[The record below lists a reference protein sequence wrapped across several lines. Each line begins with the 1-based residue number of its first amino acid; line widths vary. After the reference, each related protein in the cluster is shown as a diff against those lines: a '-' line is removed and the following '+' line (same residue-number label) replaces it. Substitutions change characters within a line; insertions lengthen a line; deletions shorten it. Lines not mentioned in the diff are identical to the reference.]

1 MTRTSRRTS
10 PIPIPSSPAF
20 RRRSNPRPRGP
31 RKKSR
36 LKERTMN
43 DSLWTRC
50 NSCQRILYK
59 QDILDNYSVCPACNF
74 HFRISST
81 ERLGLLFDDGRYELL
96 DEGITPV
103 DFLNFE
109 DSQKYS
115 KRLKDSQAHT
125 GLAEAIQTG
134 KGTMGGIPVLVLAME
149 FGFMGGSVA
158 SVVGEKITRACELGV
173 RERMP
178 VVVVSCSGGMRMQEG
193 MMSLMQMMK
202 TSAAIA
208 LMEEAKVPFISVMA
222 DPTTGGTT
230 ASFAMLGDI
239 NIAEPR
245 ALIGFA
251 GPRVIEQTIKEKLPK
266 GFQSSEF
273 VLSHGMLDDVVERK
287 NLRNYL
293 VRALRLFLNRA
304 Q

>member
-1 MTRTSRRTS
+1 
-10 PIPIPSSPAF
+10 
-20 RRRSNPRPRGP
+20 
-31 RKKSR
+31 
-36 LKERTMN
+36 MN

-59 QDILDNYSVCPACNF
+59 QDILDNSSVCPACNF

-81 ERLGLLFDDGRYELL
+81 ERLAMLFDGGAYELL
-96 DEGITPV
+96 DENIFPV
-103 DFLNFE
+103 DFLGFE
-109 DSQKYS
+109 DTQPYAR
-115 KRLKDSQAHT
+115 RLADSQARS
-125 GLAEAIQTG
+125 GLAEAIQTAR
-134 KGTMGGIPVLVLAME
+134 GTMGGIPVLVMAME

-158 SVVGEKITRACELGV
+158 SVVGEKIARACERAVAEQRPLI
-173 RERMP
+173 
-178 VVVVSCSGGMRMQEG
+178 VVSCSGGMRMQEG

-208 LMEEAKVPFISVMA
+208 LMGEAKVPFISVLA

-239 NIAEPR
+239 NIAEPQ

-266 GFQSSEF
+266 GFQRAEF
-273 VLSHGMLDDVVERK
+273 LLAHGMLDGVVDRK
-287 NLRNYL
+287 RLRDHII
-293 VRALRLFLNRA
+293 RALRLLLNRA